1 LEEARWNLPEKNST
15 LSERKR
21 GAWGML
27 AALEE
32 LKRAKIPFWFEG
44 VSALDQYYKVPNLPF
59 FYVLVDGSLV
69 DLAKVLPGIRF
80 PGREHI
86 DAEFEQ
92 SDEAV
97 VYFRCKET
105 QGSRWT
111 PNTLFSPL
119 YDPIQGK
126 YLDPLGVYG
135 TLRKKSVDRSEMDT
149 LLGYEAALLIARYG
163 FQIEPPKDELPRES
177 TPLDVATQRDI
188 LTLVLTGKHTA
199 SGLQFLFETGYFH
212 RYWPELGVLKDV
224 SHSKEYH
231 PEGDVWDHTTE
242 TFTYRKNPDL
252 AISLALLLHDVGKPH
267 AQTWEGR
274 KFDKHAEI
282 GTRIAS
288 QFLRR
293 LGFPEP
299 LVMKVLFLVRNH
311 MMPGAL
317 KTLPIYRVEKVLE
330 SVWFP
335 ELLEVYRCDLSS
347 TFRGPGGY
355 YEACKVYRAFLRNK
369 KNPFRTVEGKKI
381 QRIREPFVMQRGRS

>member
-1 LEEARWNLPEKNST
+1 MAPFGKSLWI
-15 LSERKR
+15 LSEI
-21 GAWGML
+21 GH
-27 AALEE
+27 
-32 LKRAKIPFWFEG
+32 
-44 VSALDQYYKVPNLPF
+44 S
-59 FYVLVDGSLV
+59 
-69 DLAKVLPGIRF
+69 
-80 PGREHI
+80 
-86 DAEFEQ
+86 
-92 SDEAV
+92 
-97 VYFRCKET
+97 T
-105 QGSRWT
+105 
-111 PNTLFSPL
+111 
-119 YDPIQGK
+119 
-126 YLDPLGVYG
+126 
-135 TLRKKSVDRSEMDT
+135 
-149 LLGYEAALLIARYG
+149 LGYEAALLIARYG

-177 TPLDVATQRDI
+177 TPLDVATQRDL

-299 LVMKVLFLVRNH
+299 LVMKVFV
-311 MMPGAL
+311 PGAEPHDARGIEDSSH
-317 KTLPIYRVEKVLE
+317 LPCGKSAGISLVSRIVGSVPVRPFLYLPGAGRVL
-330 SVWFP
+330 
-335 ELLEVYRCDLSS
+335 
-347 TFRGPGGY
+347 
-355 YEACKVYRAFLRNK
+355 
-369 KNPFRTVEGKKI
+369 
-381 QRIREPFVMQRGRS
+381 